1 MISAEALLEMDIT
14 KYPML
19 VEGLLPKVGVV
30 ALGGHSD
37 TGKSSFLRDL
47 ALHIASKEDSFLGQT
62 INVTYGSAL
71 YVSTEDDENSVAYL
85 LKKQLGNVDP
95 TLFSNLFYEFESDD
109 LLKKLYR
116 HLKKAPV
123 DLIVVDAFTDVF
135 TGDINNS
142 VSVRNFLN
150 KYRELA
156 NKFEC
161 CIAFLHHYGKGKN
174 EESNSK
180 HFFLGSQGFEAK
192 MRVTMGLSKDP
203 SDSSMRRLEITKGNY
218 LSAAEKESY
227 FKLKFHDNMRFEC
240 LGRSKTEIVSKS
252 KKDVDKKAVLSM
264 IPRLLEKG
272 HNWDKI
278 TEIINGRGF
287 KYSKSTLNKW
297 YNKSLD

>member
-1 MISAEALLEMDIT
+1 MISAEVLLEMDTT

-19 VEGLLPKVGVV
+19 VEGLLPKVGLV

-47 ALHIASKEDSFLGQT
+47 AIHVASGEDSFLGQPMD
-62 INVTYGSAL
+62 VTKGSAL
-71 YVSTEDDENSVAYL
+71 YASTEDDEKSVSYL
-85 LKKQLGNVDP
+85 LKKQLGNVNP
-95 TLFSNLFYEFESDD
+95 KLFSNLFYEFETVD

-116 HLKKAPV
+116 HLEKAPV
-123 DLIVVDAFTDVF
+123 DLIVIDAFTDVF

-161 CIAFLHHYGKGKN
+161 CIVFLHHYGKGKD

-192 MRVTMGLSKDP
+192 MRVTLGLSKDP
-203 SDSSMRRLEITKGNY
+203 SDSSMRRLKITKGNY
-218 LSAAEKESY
+218 LSAKDKESY

-240 LGRSKTEIVSKS
+240 VGRSKTITVSKS
-252 KKDVDKKAVLSM
+252 KKDSEKKAVLLMLPKLVDEDRS
-264 IPRLLEKG
+264 
-272 HNWDKI
+272 WDEI
-278 TEIINGRGF
+278 TKIINDRGLDY
-287 KYSKSTLNKW
+287 KRSTLNKW
-297 YNKSLD
+297 YNESLE

>member
-1 MISAEALLEMDIT
+1 MISAEVLLEMDTT

-19 VEGLLPKVGVV
+19 VEGLLPKVGLV

-47 ALHIASKEDSFLGQT
+47 ALHVVLGEDSFLGQPMNLT
-62 INVTYGSAL
+62 NGSAL
-71 YVSTEDDENSVAYL
+71 YVSTEDDAKSISYL
-85 LKKQLGNVDP
+85 LKKQLGKVNP
-95 TLFSNLFYEFESDD
+95 KLFRNLFYEFESVD

-116 HLKKAPV
+116 HMEKAPV
-123 DLIVVDAFTDVF
+123 DLLVIDAFTDVF

-161 CIAFLHHYGKGKN
+161 CIVFLHHYGKGKD

-192 MRVTMGLSKDP
+192 MRVTLGLSKEP
-203 SDSSMRRLEITKGNY
+203 SDSTMRRLKITKGNY
-218 LSAAEKESY
+218 LSAEDKESY
-227 FKLKFHDNMRFEC
+227 YKLKFHDNMRFEC
-240 LGRSKTEIVSKS
+240 VGRSKTDTVSKS
-252 KKDVDKKAVLSM
+252 KKDIEKKAVLAM
-264 IPRLLEKG
+264 IPGLVKKG
-272 HNWDKI
+272 HNWDEI
-278 TEIINGRGF
+278 TKIINDRGLDYGR
-287 KYSKSTLNKW
+287 STLNKW
-297 YNKSLD
+297 YLESMS